1 MNAQDGLI
9 AENLAA
15 LQQAVDLIEQITDDQ
30 YTSNDHPIFSSGV
43 GKHIRH
49 ILDFYAAFLGA
60 EDDRVNY
67 DARGRSTDV
76 ESSREAAVVRIRETM
91 GALRR
96 VGHPDTPLVSKNDD
110 CGERDP
116 AVEYSPSSIGRELQ
130 FLASHTVHHYAI
142 VAMIMHSLGVEI
154 PIDFGVAPSTLA
166 YWRRQAQSG
175 SK

>member
-9 AENLAA
+9 QENLAA
-15 LQQAVDLIEQITDDQ
+15 LQQAVDLIQQITDDQ
-30 YTSNDHPIFSSGV
+30 FTSNDHPIFSSGV
-43 GKHIRH
+43 GKHVRH

-76 ESSREAAVVRIRETM
+76 ETSREAAVTRIRETM
-91 GALRR
+91 DALKR
-96 VGHPDTPLVSKNDD
+96 VGHPDNRLVSKNDD
-110 CGERDP
+110 CGGRDS

-142 VAMIMHSLGVEI
+142 VSMILHSLGVEI
-154 PIDFGVAPSTLA
+154 PKDFGVAPSTLA

-175 SK
+175 S